1 MFFRP
6 LSIPTEFR
14 PPRGDASAATV
25 RLTWL
30 GTAGFVVE
38 HRNTVLLIDP
48 YVSRLGVAS
57 VLLSYLIAD
66 RREID
71 RYVPR
76 ATHVVAG
83 HSHYDHLMDV
93 PEIARRDRAV
103 VIGSR
108 STAALLRAAGV
119 GEAQLRVV
127 PREGGTVQAGDVT
140 VTLVESRHGRALLAR
155 VPMPGQIRD
164 GVRWPAR
171 ARDFRAGDVYGVL
184 VRAGDVTLY
193 HNGSADVVD
202 ATLAGRS
209 ADVLLVGIAGSAHTP
224 DYLGRLVRALSPKVL
239 LPIHYDAFFAPL
251 DRGLRSLPV
260 ADVGRFLAEA
270 RRVAPGTRVVM
281 PDLLEPIG
289 LAPGGQVFTIG
300 G

>member
-1 MFFRP
+1 MVFRP
-6 LSIPTEFR
+6 LSIPAEFR

-48 YVSRLGVAS
+48 YVSRLGAAS

-66 RREID
+66 RR
-71 RYVPR
+71 VPR
-76 ATHVVAG
+76 ATHVVVG

-93 PEIARRDRAV
+93 PAIARRDRAV

-108 STAALLRAAGV
+108 STAALLRAAGI

-127 PREGGTVQAGDVT
+127 PREGGTVQARDVT
-140 VTLVESRHGRALLAR
+140 VTLVESRHGRAVLGRA
-155 VPMPGQIRD
+155 PMPGAIRD

-171 ARDFRAGDVYGVL
+171 ARDFRSGDVYGVL
-184 VRAGDVTLY
+184 VLAGEVTLY
-193 HNGSADVVD
+193 HNGSADLVD
-202 ATLAGRS
+202 AALAGRS
-209 ADVLLVGIAGSAHTP
+209 ADALLVGIAGSAHTP

-239 LPIHYDAFFAPL
+239 IPIHYDAFFAPL

-260 ADVGRFLAEA
+260 ADVGRFLGDA
-270 RRVAPGTRVVM
+270 RRVAPRARVVL
-281 PDLLEPIG
+281 PGLLEPIG
-289 LAPGGQVFTIG
+289 LAPGGQVVAI
-300 G
+300 